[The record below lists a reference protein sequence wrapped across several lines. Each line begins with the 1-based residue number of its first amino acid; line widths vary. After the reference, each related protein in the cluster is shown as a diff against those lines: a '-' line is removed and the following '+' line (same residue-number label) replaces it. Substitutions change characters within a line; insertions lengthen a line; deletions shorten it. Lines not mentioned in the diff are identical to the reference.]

1 MFWGTRIRFSRTAMS
16 DEEIAPSQKTGN
28 IDRMTTY
35 AQPGGSVQG
44 GEVIDACDEAGIAMT
59 FTDERCFHHF

>member
-1 MFWGTRIRFSRTAMS
+1 MS